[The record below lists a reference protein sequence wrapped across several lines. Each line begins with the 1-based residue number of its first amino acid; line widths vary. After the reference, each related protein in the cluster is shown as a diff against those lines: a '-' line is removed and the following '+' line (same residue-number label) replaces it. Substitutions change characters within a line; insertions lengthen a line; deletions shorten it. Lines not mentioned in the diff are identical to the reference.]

1 MVKLLS
7 YLLIFVFFS
16 IIFSPARSF
25 SFPPQPHVLKSF
37 NPKIIQAA
45 KSCPYTVT
53 IKTSCSSSSYTRDK
67 ISLAFGD
74 SYGNEVY
81 VKRLDDPSSGTFE
94 RCSTDTFQINGPCA
108 YDICYLYLLRS
119 GSDGWKPESVK
130 IYGRYTKTVNFYYN
144 TFLPNGVWYGF
155 NLCSDKE
162 VTGLVENLKRNQ
174 NRRPA

>member
-7 YLLIFVFFS
+7 FPLISVFFL
-16 IIFSPARSF
+16 IIFPLANSF
-25 SFPPQPHVLKSF
+25 DSHSQPHVLKSF
-37 NPKIIQAA
+37 NPQIIQAA
-45 KSCPYTVT
+45 KSCPYTLV

-94 RCSTDTFQINGPCA
+94 RCSTDTFQINGPCT

-130 IYGRYTKTVNFYYN
+130 ISGRYTKTVNFYYSI
-144 TFLPNGVWYGF
+144 FLPNGVWYGF
-155 NLCSDKE
+155 NLCRGVS
-162 VTGLVENLKRNQ
+162 LS
-174 NRRPA
+174 AIM